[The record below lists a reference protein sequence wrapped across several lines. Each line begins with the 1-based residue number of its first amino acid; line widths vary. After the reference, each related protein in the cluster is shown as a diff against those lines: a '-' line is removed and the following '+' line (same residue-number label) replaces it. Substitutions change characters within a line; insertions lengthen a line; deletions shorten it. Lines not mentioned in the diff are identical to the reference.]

1 MIMSFLSL
9 ISYKRYMLRTK
20 HRRDIIQD
28 FMRYLVDVLLPANDI
43 VTPTVENN
51 ARYVQFSFLPIINPI
66 SIDRKPSDDK
76 RDRLS
81 KKSYK
86 LENRYDDLSK
96 RPMARNSKISPMH
109 SLRSYHDLQCYNSFF
124 QYIKTNLEQE

>member
-1 MIMSFLSL
+1 MIMSFLPL

-20 HRRDIIQD
+20 HRHDIIQD

-109 SLRSYHDLQCYNSFF
+109 SLRSYRDLQCYNSFF

>member
-20 HRRDIIQD
+20 HRHDIIQD

>member
-1 MIMSFLSL
+1 MIMSFLPL